1 MNEKDFSEEENSDPK
16 KYFNEKEYSTIIV
29 NREGFS
35 KKQNE
40 MADLINELLEKEL
53 SREETENIF
62 KQLKEGNAQS
72 VLVEA
77 IQNVKKNDDKARLC
91 AACWESGLDFT
102 SYFSFFAGLSC
113 NADFL
118 LAMEALTVV
127 ENIPGKITE
136 EELKNALVKAR
147 DTNNGNKDIIADL
160 EENIRSR
167 MA

>member
-1 MNEKDFSEEENSDPK
+1 MNEKDFPEEENNDPK
-16 KYFNEKEYSTIIV
+16 KYFNEKEYNTLIV

-40 MADLINELLEKEL
+40 VADLVNDLLEKEL

-62 KQLKEGNAQS
+62 KKLKNGNAQP

-77 IQNVKKNDDKARLC
+77 IQNVKKDEDKAWLC

-102 SYFSFFAGLSC
+102 SYFLFFAELSC
-113 NADFL
+113 SQDFL

-127 ENIPGKITE
+127 ENIPGKISE
-136 EELKNALVKAR
+136 EDLQKALVKAR
-147 DTNNGNKDIIADL
+147 DAKDGNSEILADL

>member
-1 MNEKDFSEEENSDPK
+1 MKEKDFLEEENNDPK

-35 KKQNE
+35 KKQNAT
-40 MADLINELLEKEL
+40 ADLVNKLLEKEL
-53 SREETENIF
+53 SREENENIF
-62 KQLKEGNAQS
+62 KQLKSGNAQAM
-72 VLVEA
+72 LVEA

-102 SYFSFFAGLSC
+102 PWFLFFAELSC
-113 NADFL
+113 NEDFL
-118 LAMEALTVV
+118 LAMEALTVT

-136 EELKNALVKAR
+136 EELKKALIKAGELKSR
-147 DTNNGNKDIIADL
+147 NKDIIADL
-160 EENIRSR
+160 EDNIRSR

>member
-1 MNEKDFSEEENSDPK
+1 MNEKDFLEEGGIDPK
-16 KYFNEKEYSTIIV
+16 KLFNEKEYSTIIV

-35 KKQNE
+35 KKQNKV
-40 MADLINELLEKEL
+40 ADLVYELLEKEL

-62 KQLKEGNAQS
+62 KELKEGSAQP

-77 IQNVKKNDDKARLC
+77 IQNVKRNDDKARLC

-102 SYFSFFAGLSC
+102 SYFSFFAELSC
-113 NADFL
+113 TQDFL

-136 EELKNALVKAR
+136 EELKNVLVKAR
-147 DTNNGNKDIIADL
+147 EAKNGNKDIIADL
-160 EENIRSR
+160 EENIKSR